1 MAWILITKDNMPQT
15 ECIGA
20 ILNSKGKSKKQ
31 STGLMN
37 YDPETEQYSING
49 LVGITHFDMDIYNRD
64 WIIENSISVITRYR
78 KGELTLRA
86 LHYQLVGRGMF
97 NTMQHYKRV
106 VSAMEVARWSGD
118 VAFDTFTD
126 LERTM
131 ANKTRADETD
141 LDESIEEAKD
151 SIRLWMN
158 YYARNRWENQPI
170 YPEIFIEKK
179 ALQMMFQNTADRND
193 IALGAVKGYPS
204 LTFLY
209 EASNRF
215 KEMNRRGKKCV
226 ILYFG
231 DYDPSGEDIPRSI
244 EENINRMGGNVEVR
258 RFALFEHQV
267 LEWNLPPAPT
277 KDTDSRTA
285 NWDGLGQVE
294 LDAVDRDVLQE
305 LTQSAIDSVFDVD
318 LHNDLLAQEEDEKI
332 EYVKQLKEYINE
344 L

>member
-1 MAWILITKDNMPQT
+1 MSWTLLTKDNIPAT

-20 ILNSKGKSKKQ
+20 ILSAKGKSKKQ
-31 STGLMN
+31 ATGILM
-37 YDPETEQYSING
+37 YDEKLKQFYIND
-49 LVGITHFDMDIYNRD
+49 VYGITHFDMDIYTRD
-64 WIIENSISVITRYR
+64 WIIQNSISIIRRYAT
-78 KGELTLRA
+78 GELTLRA

-106 VSAMEVARWSGD
+106 VGAMEVARWSGD
-118 VAFDTFTD
+118 VRFTTFTD

-131 ANKTRADETD
+131 VGQTAAHETD
-141 LDESIEEAKD
+141 LDEKVEWAKEQV
-151 SIRLWMN
+151 RLWMSS
-158 YYARNRWENQPI
+158 YSKNRWENQPI
-170 YPEIFIEKK
+170 YAEIFIEKK
-179 ALQMMFQNTADRND
+179 ALQMMFEKTARDND

-209 EASNRF
+209 EAAQRF
-215 KEMNRRGKKCV
+215 IEMNERGKSCV

-267 LEWNLPPAPT
+267 IEWNLPPAPT

-294 LDAVDRDVLQE
+294 LDAVDRDVLQNLCQE
-305 LTQSAIDSVFDVD
+305 AIDSVFDED
-318 LHNDLLAQEEDEKI
+318 LYQELMDQEAEEETDFQA
-332 EYVKQLKEYINE
+332 QLKRYVNN

>member
-1 MAWILITKDNMPQT
+1 MAWTLLTADNVPQT

-20 ILNSKGKSKKQ
+20 ILSPKGKAKRQ
-31 STGLMN
+31 TTGLMQ
-37 YDPETEQYSING
+37 YDTETGKYYIND
-49 LVGITHFDMDIYNRD
+49 LFGITHFDMDIYTRD
-64 WIIENSISVITRYR
+64 WIIRNSISIITRY
-78 KGELTLRA
+78 KTGELTLRA

-106 VSAMEVARWSGD
+106 VGAMEVARWSGD
-118 VAFDTFTD
+118 VAFDAFVD

-131 ANKTRADETD
+131 ARNTRAAETVFD
-141 LDESIEEAKD
+141 DKVEEAKNQV
-151 SIRLWMN
+151 RLWMRS
-158 YYARNRWENQPI
+158 YRKNRWENQPI

-179 ALQMMFQNTADRND
+179 ALQMMFEETARKNE

-209 EASNRF
+209 EAAQRF
-215 KEMNRRGKKCV
+215 IEMNERGKQCV

-294 LDAVDRDVLQE
+294 LDAVDRDILQE
-305 LTQSAIDSVFDVD
+305 LTQSAIDSVFDQD
-318 LHNDLLAQEEDEKI
+318 LHDELMEEEETEQADFET
-332 EYVKQLKEYINE
+332 QLKE
-344 L
+344 

>member
-1 MAWILITKDNMPQT
+1 MAWTLLTADNVPQT

-20 ILNSKGKSKKQ
+20 ILNSKGKAKNQ
-31 STGLMN
+31 RTGLLE
-37 YDPETEQYSING
+37 YQTETGSYCIND
-49 LVGITHFDMDIYNRD
+49 LIGITHFDMDIYSRD
-64 WIIENSISVITRYR
+64 WIIRNSVSIIRRYS

-106 VSAMEVARWSGD
+106 VGAMEVARWSGD

-131 ANKTRADETD
+131 ANNTRADETVLED
-141 LDESIEEAKD
+141 KIEQAKEQVG
-151 SIRLWMN
+151 LWMTS
-158 YYARNRWENQPI
+158 YRKNRWENQPI
-170 YPEIFIEKK
+170 YAEIFIEKK
-179 ALQMMFQNTADRND
+179 ALQMMFERTAQRNE

-209 EASNRF
+209 EAANRF
-215 KEMNRRGKKCV
+215 KEMNERGKQCV

-267 LEWNLPPAPT
+267 IEWKLPPAPT

-294 LDAVDRDVLQE
+294 LDAVDREVLQE
-305 LTQSAIDSVFDVD
+305 LTQSAIDSVFDRE
-318 LHNDLLAQEEDEKI
+318 LHDELLDEEET
-332 EYVKQLKEYINE
+332 EQWEFERQLKEYVNN

>member
-1 MAWILITKDNMPQT
+1 MAWTLLTADNVPQT

-20 ILNSKGKSKKQ
+20 ILNTKGKAKRQ
-31 STGLMN
+31 TTGIMQ
-37 YDPETEQYSING
+37 YDTEAGTYYIND
-49 LVGITHFDMDIYNRD
+49 LFGITHFDLDIYTRD
-64 WIIENSISVITRYR
+64 WIIRNSISIITRY
-78 KGELTLRA
+78 KTGELTLRA

-118 VAFDTFTD
+118 VEFDTFTD

-131 ANKTRADETD
+131 ANKTRAEETD
-141 LDESIEEAKD
+141 LDDSVEAAKD
-151 SIRLWMN
+151 AIQSWMN
-158 YYARNRWENQPI
+158 YYSKNRWENQPI

-179 ALQMMFQNTADRND
+179 ALQMMFQNTADIND

-209 EASNRF
+209 EAANRF
-215 KEMNRRGKKCV
+215 KEMNRRGKQCV

-258 RFALFEHQV
+258 RFALFESQV

-285 NWDGLGQVE
+285 NWDGIGQVE
-294 LDAVDRDVLQE
+294 LDAVDRDVLQQ
-305 LTQSAIDSVFDVD
+305 LTQSAIDSVFDQD
-318 LHNDLLAQEEDEKI
+318 LHNELLSQEEDEQT
-332 EYVKQLKEYINE
+332 EYVKQLKDYVNG